1 MFLLLK
7 FELIYCEKLHETFV
21 FKCYLLCNELP
32 CNCSASDT
40 FRTFFVQNQYFVTV
54 AKAESASDAFLES
67 REREMAVAGRNQA
80 TVQQSRAA
88 WREES

>member
-1 MFLLLK
+1 MTLNRQWLLK
-7 FELIYCEKLHETFV
+7 ARPHGMIGPDNFEFTETPIPQIGDSEI
-21 FKCYLLCNELP
+21 L
-32 CNCSASDT
+32 
-40 FRTFFVQNQYFVTV
+40 VQNQYFVTV
-54 AKAESASDAFLES
+54 AKAESASDAFLER

>member
-1 MFLLLK
+1 MKHLFLNVIFYAMNCLVIALHQTHS
-7 FELIYCEKLHETFV
+7 KL
-21 FKCYLLCNELP
+21 
-32 CNCSASDT
+32 
-40 FRTFFVQNQYFVTV
+40 FFVQNQYFVTV

-67 REREMAVAGRNQA
+67 REREMAGRNQA

>member
-1 MFLLLK
+1 MKHLFLNVIFYAMNCLVIALHQTHS
-7 FELIYCEKLHETFV
+7 KL
-21 FKCYLLCNELP
+21 
-32 CNCSASDT
+32 
-40 FRTFFVQNQYFVTV
+40 FFVQNQYFVTV